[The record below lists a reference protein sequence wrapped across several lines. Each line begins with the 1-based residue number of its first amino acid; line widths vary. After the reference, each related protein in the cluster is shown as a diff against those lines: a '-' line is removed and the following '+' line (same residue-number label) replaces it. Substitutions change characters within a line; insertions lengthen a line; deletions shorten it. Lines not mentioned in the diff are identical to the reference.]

1 MAWEPVSLEGFPE
14 CTILLNT
21 AYSYNGSD
29 MGVKSQWHVE
39 VWPLTFFTTQW
50 LRPDFQQLAGYFSL
64 VSFFLSMARPWL
76 YTILSRSVYNS

>member
-29 MGVKSQWHVE
+29 MGVKSQ
-39 VWPLTFFTTQW
+39 
-50 LRPDFQQLAGYFSL
+50 
-64 VSFFLSMARPWL
+64 
-76 YTILSRSVYNS
+76 